1 MKTFADALLP
11 YYGELCCAK
20 IFHRRWQFREEG
32 VAEFIAEMPSVF
44 RKGSADNVT
53 AVNSA
58 ILNTLVEILKD
69 KVQQIITKS
78 FEAVEQYIR

>member
-32 VAEFIAEMPSVF
+32 VAEFISEMTSVF

-78 FEAVEQYIR
+78 FEAVE